1 MSDSGHP
8 AVAQLFPYQHPAAA
22 ATLGRAFVTDPL
34 IRAVVAP
41 VNDIDAVRRMAVFF
55 GVVLR
60 DHRGNGQPVLG
71 VLRDGQ
77 VAAAAIIEQIVR
89 PPAAIA
95 VVLHDLP
102 LLPGLVRAAGVS
114 GVTRTI
120 ALLDTLTRNR
130 PTEPHLY
137 LNVLGVEPAYQGRH
151 YGGALLDYLRD
162 QVALRPDLAGVYLET
177 AKEAHIAYYSKRG
190 YRVLSEIYP
199 LGVRVWRMM
208 QPRTG

>member
-8 AVAQLFPYQHPAAA
+8 AVALLFPDQYPAAA
-22 ATLGRAFVTDPL
+22 TTLGRAFVADPL

-41 VNDIDAVRRMAVFF
+41 ANDEDAVRRMTAFF

-60 DHRGNGQPVLG
+60 DHRGNGQPVIG
-71 VLRDGQ
+71 VLRDGE
-77 VAAAAIIEQIVR
+77 VAAAAIIEQIAR

-95 VVLHDLP
+95 VLLHDLP
-102 LLPGLVRAAGVS
+102 LLPGLVRAAGFS
-114 GVTRTI
+114 GVMRTI

-137 LNVLGVEPAYQGRH
+137 LNVLGVEPAYQGQH

-162 QVALRPDLAGVYLET
+162 QVALRRELAGVYLET
-177 AKEAHIAYYSKRG
+177 AKEANVAYYSNRG
-190 YRVLSEIYP
+190 YRVLNEIYP

-208 QPRTG
+208 QARKD